1 MLSGCGF
8 HLRSY
13 ELDSA
18 VESFALTGDTR
29 ARIAGPL
36 RRAMSQ
42 AGVTEISIQDAA
54 LVIDVLDERSG
65 RRSASIAG
73 RARAAEYEMSYGVR
87 FRVLAD
93 GTELAAPQWLWRERV
108 YRIDREN
115 IVGSSEE
122 QTILEREMMQDLVSQ
137 IVRIVD
143 TVSRN
148 ASNTES

>member
-1 MLSGCGF
+1 
-8 HLRSY
+8 
-13 ELDSA
+13 
-18 VESFALTGDTR
+18 
-29 ARIAGPL
+29 
-36 RRAMSQ
+36 
-42 AGVTEISIQDAA
+42 
-54 LVIDVLDERSG
+54 
-65 RRSASIAG
+65 
-73 RARAAEYEMSYGVR
+73 MSYGVR

-115 IVGSSEE
+115 IVGSSQE